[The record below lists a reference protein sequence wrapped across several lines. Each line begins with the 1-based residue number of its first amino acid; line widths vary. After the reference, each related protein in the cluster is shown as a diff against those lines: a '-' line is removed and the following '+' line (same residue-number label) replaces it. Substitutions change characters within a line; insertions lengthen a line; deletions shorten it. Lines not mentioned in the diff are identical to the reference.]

1 MVWPIR
7 ESPPSCCWRARAL
20 AATSSAGFSRN
31 FPACSSDI
39 NRERTSRSSA
49 RSPPHACRR
58 NASRSSG
65 ARSITDCSTL
75 STCFHRSE
83 SISGP
88 ASQFAVEPGPG
99 RPPIALHGNSR
110 YFEHLG
116 SLFHAEPAKEAH
128 FDNLHFA
135 RIDPRERVHGVV
147 ELHQIRVLAAAHDG
161 SFFQRDVL
169 HAASAFQ
176 VVPPRMLHQNA
187 PHQLG
192 RNGEK

>member
-39 NRERTSRSSA
+39 NRERTSRSSV
-49 RSPPHACRR
+49 RSPAHACRR

-88 ASQFAVEPGPG
+88 ASQFTVEPGPG
-99 RPPIALHGNSR
+99 RSPVALHGDSR
-110 YFEHLG
+110 HFEHLG
-116 SLFHAEPAKEAH
+116 SLLHAASAKEAH
-128 FDNLHFA
+128 FDNLHLA
-135 RIDPRERVHGVV
+135 MIDPRERVHGGV
-147 ELHQIRVLAAAHDG
+147 ELHQVRVLIATHDG
-161 SFFQRDVL
+161 CLFQGD
-169 HAASAFQ
+169 
-176 VVPPRMLHQNA
+176 
-187 PHQLG
+187 
-192 RNGEK
+192 